1 MNYKIAE
8 ILIGSSDPVILE
20 TIIRMPEFEI
30 FRCDALTQEE
40 PDILLSY
47 NDTLESLNTIKS
59 EHQSVKLY
67 HIFANDTD
75 ISFFKVADGTYL
87 LKTVS
92 LEGTLLMQ
100 CCLYDKNV
108 IISGSLP
115 LRQFKFA
122 LWMSY
127 GILSLKK
134 GKILVHASAVE
145 LDGKGY
151 LFLGESGTG
160 KSTHARL
167 WQENI
172 KGARL
177 LNDDSPIISI
187 NSENNILV
195 YGSPWS
201 GKTPCYRNESLPLG
215 AITRLIQANKN
226 EIEPLGR
233 VKSYIALHPSL
244 PPAFNYDMILGNGLA
259 EIESKIIS
267 STKFYSL
274 KCLPNAEAAI
284 LSYETIV

>member
-1 MNYKIAE
+1 MKYKIAD
-8 ILIGSSDPVILE
+8 ILISSSDPVILE
-20 TIIRMPEFEI
+20 TLVRMPEFEM
-30 FRCDALTQEE
+30 FRCDALTQKE

-47 NDTLESLNTIKS
+47 NDSLESYNIIQS
-59 EHQSVKLY
+59 ETQSVGLY
-67 HIFANDTD
+67 HLFANDTD
-75 ISFFKVADGTYL
+75 ISFFKMSDETYL
-87 LKTVS
+87 LKTIS
-92 LEGTLLMQ
+92 IEGTLLML
-100 CCLYDKNV
+100 CRLDNRNV
-108 IISGSLP
+108 IFSGRLP

-122 LWMSY
+122 LWVAY
-127 GILSLKK
+127 GILTLNL
-134 GKILVHASAVE
+134 GKILIHASAIE
-145 LDGKGY
+145 FNGKAY

-215 AITRLIQANKN
+215 AITRLIQASKN

-233 VKSYIALHPSL
+233 VKSYTALHPSL
-244 PPAFNYDMILGNGLA
+244 PPAFNYDTILGNELA

-274 KCLPNAEAAI
+274 KCLPNVKAAI